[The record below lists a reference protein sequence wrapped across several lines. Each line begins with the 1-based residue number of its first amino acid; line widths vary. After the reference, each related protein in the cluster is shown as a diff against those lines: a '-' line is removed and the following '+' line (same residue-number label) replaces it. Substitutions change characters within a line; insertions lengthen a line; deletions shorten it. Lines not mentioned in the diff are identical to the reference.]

1 MVVIGGGN
9 SGVCAAL
16 AAAEAGASVAVVE
29 VQAEADYVPR
39 PRHRAPELQL
49 VPRTWRRRHR
59 RDRIRA
65 GLDAAQH
72 EPHQSAARASVCGRE
87 RQGARLDPLPSGFG
101 HHRELR
107 HFRRSEAHSLPR
119 RDFRLS
125 VCMQRATAVADASPC
140 STAPLSPVSASGGP
154 PPWARSSAR
163 PWRRCNSF
171 TQPSPQRP
179 PRISAGAFVGKAF
192 SALKVGAVTAGLD
205 AAVAFRKQVAVDG
218 HEVAVSHGCHVVHH
232 DLVRLAG

>member
-29 VQAEADYVPR
+29 VQAEADYTFLGHDIGRLNSNWSHEHGGDVIDEIEFVQDRMRRNMNRTNP
-39 PRHRAPELQL
+39 LL
-49 VPRTWRRRHR
+49 VRQF
-59 RDRIRA
+59 A
-65 GLDAAQH
+65 AESGKALDWILSHA
-72 EPHQSAARASVCGRE
+72 
-87 RQGARLDPLPSGFG
+87 GFG

-192 SALKVGAVTAGLD
+192 SALKVGAVAAG
-205 AAVAFRKQVAVDG
+205 DG
-218 HEVAVSHGCHVVHH
+218 CGRGLSGNRWAIHAT
-232 DLVRLAG
+232 